1 MSNYTEH
8 YNLKKPLKTESYDVD
23 VANTNN
29 DIIDEKLYEKVDK
42 IPNKGLSTNDF
53 TDGYKKKIDNFIEH
67 EKGDS
72 AYQIAVKK
80 GFEGTE
86 EEWLASLKGDKGD
99 TPKKG
104 TDYFTEEEIQK
115 IKSNILDQV
124 NQFSVLVVKELPT
137 DNIDDHT
144 IYFIPKAKT
153 EQNDIYDEFI
163 YINNGWEHIGTT
175 EVDLSSY
182 YKKDEIDAKLEA
194 VEGNEVYIGNPA
206 EAPNSAKI
214 IVEEDDFVEGST
226 LGKAEVYVGAEEP
239 TTGEKV
245 WFRKGKN
252 YLDISKVK
260 SRTTYGITFTPTDTG
275 IKISGTAED
284 TYAYG
289 GSIGIDLKKGKT
301 YTLYGNNAGS
311 TLKLELKKGTTIIAT
326 VKTSNN
332 KITFTPNDDVNLVTF
347 ILEGIVK
354 GTTYNYEISNLQIE
368 PGSKAA
374 PYEHYIEQKLFVRN
388 SNGVYEEFTK
398 KSEEVYSTEE
408 TKIGT
413 WIDGKPLYEKVIVQ
427 KDMSISNAVTINT
440 NILNKDELVEC
451 NGLFRD
457 GSNKIDIP
465 YPLVSDD
472 GKILQMYV
480 SKDGTQIG
488 FRGNLTYSR
497 NINRFHIF
505 ILKYTKTTD

>member
-1 MSNYTEH
+1 MVTIGDLENNEIESIHIEGITNI
-8 YNLKKPLKTESYDVD
+8 PL
-23 VANTNN
+23 
-29 DIIDEKLYEKVDK
+29 I
-42 IPNKGLSTNDF
+42 KGEQ
-53 TDGYKKKIDNFIEH
+53 GE
-67 EKGDS
+67 
-72 AYQIAVKK
+72 
-80 GFEGTE
+80 
-86 EEWLASLKGDKGD
+86 KGDKGD
-99 TPKKG
+99 KGETNNIKIGTVETGEKASATLEGESPNQILNLVLPKGDKG
-104 TDYFTEEEIQK
+104 EQGEPGIKPVKGIDYFTEEEIQE

-124 NQFSVLVVKELPT
+124 NQFSVLVVEELPN
-137 DNIDDHT
+137 DNIDEHT
-144 IYFIPKAKT
+144 IYFVPKTKT
-153 EQNDIYDEFI
+153 EQNDVYDEFI

-388 SNGVYEEFTK
+388 SNGVYEEFIK

-408 TKIGT
+408 QVIGT
-413 WIDGKPLYEKVIVQ
+413 WIDGKPLYRKVVEMGNMTKDNYKMKAHNIQNMKYARIVDVSMQ
-427 KDMSISNAVTINT
+427 RGNQSSGNFQLFSVGNVGGKYNDTQVGFDTYIDSNCVY
-440 NILNKDELVEC
+440 VYC
-451 NGLFRD
+451 NGDRTLF
-457 GSNKIDIP
+457 
-465 YPLVSDD
+465 V
-472 GKILQMYV
+472 
-480 SKDGTQIG
+480 GTAI
-488 FRGNLTYSR
+488 
-497 NINRFHIF
+497 IE
-505 ILKYTKTTD
+505 YTKTTD

>member
-1 MSNYTEH
+1 MVTIGDLENNEIESIHIEGITNI
-8 YNLKKPLKTESYDVD
+8 PL
-23 VANTNN
+23 
-29 DIIDEKLYEKVDK
+29 I
-42 IPNKGLSTNDF
+42 KGEQ
-53 TDGYKKKIDNFIEH
+53 GE
-67 EKGDS
+67 
-72 AYQIAVKK
+72 
-80 GFEGTE
+80 
-86 EEWLASLKGDKGD
+86 KGDKGD
-99 TPKKG
+99 KGETNNIKIGTVETGEKASATLEGESPNQILNLVLPKGDKG
-104 TDYFTEEEIQK
+104 EQGEPGIKPVKGIDYFTEEEIQK

-194 VEGNEVYIGNPA
+194 VEGNEVYIGNPT
-206 EAPNSAKI
+206 EAPSSAKI
-214 IVEEDDFVEGST
+214 IVEEDDLEESST
-226 LGKAEVYVGAEEP
+226 LGKSEVYVGAEEP
-239 TTGEKV
+239 TAGEKV

-252 YLDISKVK
+252 VFNSYNIQTKYPNAKLNTK
-260 SRTTYGITFTPTDTG
+260 SNNSFSITNIGNWAYALLNLNLKPNTIYTLSADVTNSNGAYCGFYIDNNIDGCKNGNKSFKSVITFTTDETG
-275 IKISGTAED
+275 VQNVFAYVNRSATTTA
-284 TYAYG
+284 
-289 GSIGIDLKKGKT
+289 ST
-301 YTLYGNNAGS
+301 YT
-311 TLKLELKKGTTIIAT
+311 
-326 VKTSNN
+326 
-332 KITFTPNDDVNLVTF
+332 VTF
-347 ILEGIVK
+347 NNVQLE
-354 GTTYNYEISNLQIE
+354 Q
-368 PGSKAA
+368 GSKATS
-374 PYEHYIEQKLFVRN
+374 YEAYIEPQIFVRN